1 MKKVQT
7 TSVSTARTRTS
18 QSYVMAEKIAV
29 VATLRE
35 SLHLGDN
42 LLPAER
48 TKARDTTRNTPD
60 ALIEGVAAIAAEHGG
75 QILGLTFPSDLARE
89 TVAYAA
95 AVAPLIN
102 ALRDLALQLEND
114 TLRRREPIAKQALA
128 AYNVIRSVK
137 DTPQG
142 RALLNQYSMLRATRR
157 ASRPRRVATAI
168 SAAPSVAV
176 VALPSASASA
186 HVA

>member
-7 TSVSTARTRTS
+7 TSNAIARTRTS
-18 QSYVMAEKIAV
+18 QSFVMAEKIAV
-29 VATLRE
+29 VATLRD

-42 LLPAER
+42 LSPAER
-48 TKARDTTRNTPD
+48 SKARDTTRATPD
-60 ALIEGVAAIAAEHGG
+60 ALIEGVAALAAEHGG

-128 AYNVIRSVK
+128 AYNVIRTVK

-157 ASRPRRVATAI
+157 TTRPRRSAALI
-168 SAAPSVAV
+168 SAAPPAV
-176 VALPSASASA
+176 VAAPPAVSASA